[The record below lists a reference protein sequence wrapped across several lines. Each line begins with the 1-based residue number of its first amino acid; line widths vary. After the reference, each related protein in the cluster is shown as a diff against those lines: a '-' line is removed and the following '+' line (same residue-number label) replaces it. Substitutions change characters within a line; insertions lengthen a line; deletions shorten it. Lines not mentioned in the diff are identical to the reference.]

1 MDTGSPGTVSYTAV
15 ASTIVISTRVP
26 LSTKERMDRRLNGRT
41 RTTYLRAL
49 IEADLNEGDTPQ
61 DPA

>member
-1 MDTGSPGTVSYTAV
+1 MELMYTAV